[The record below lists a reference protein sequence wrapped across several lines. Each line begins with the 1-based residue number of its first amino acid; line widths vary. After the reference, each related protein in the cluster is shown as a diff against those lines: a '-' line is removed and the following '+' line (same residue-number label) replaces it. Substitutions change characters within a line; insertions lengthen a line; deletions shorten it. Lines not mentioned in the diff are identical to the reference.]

1 MKTFNIYTLG
11 CKVNQYESEAMEKI
25 FIQNGYDKVDRDQAA
40 DTYII
45 NTCTV
50 TAAADSKSRQYISK
64 ARKLNPQATIA
75 VVGCYSQ
82 VSAEEVEALEGVD
95 IVVGT
100 KHRHK
105 ILDLV
110 EDYEKNQQK
119 INVVENIKKNQ
130 DFDEMETNEDRNMT
144 RAYIKIQEGC
154 NMFCSYC
161 IIPYARG
168 PISSRDYG
176 HIIDEAKRLAL
187 AGYKELIL
195 TGIHVESYGKDKGK
209 DYQRLI
215 DVIEGVAAIDGIER
229 IRLSSVEPN
238 TITDDFLAR
247 LKATKKACDH
257 FHLSLQSGSDDV
269 LKAMNRRYDSKE
281 YAEKID
287 LIRSYFPD
295 AGITTDLICGF
306 PGESEKNHQETM
318 DFIRTINFSK
328 IHIFPYSRRE
338 GTPAAT
344 FKNQVPNKIKKKRAR
359 ELNDLEGKIAGD
371 FLDGYIGKTL
381 DVLFEIHTSNSKYSS
396 GYSTNYLRIKVPHD
410 ESLKNTIKR
419 VKIDKRIED
428 QLYGEIID

>member
-25 FIQNGYDKVDRDQAA
+25 FIKDGYEKVDRDDVA
-40 DTYII
+40 DVYII

-82 VSAEEVEALEGVD
+82 VASEEVEGLEGVD

-100 KHRHK
+100 KHRNQ

-110 EDYEKNQQK
+110 KDHKANK
-119 INVVENIKKNQ
+119 KPINVVESIKKNQ
-130 DFDEMETNEDRNMT
+130 DFDEMETNEDRYMT

-168 PISSRDYG
+168 PISSRDFD
-176 HIIDEAKRLAL
+176 HIVVEAKRLAQ
-187 AGYKELIL
+187 AGYKEIIL

-215 DVIEGVAAIDGIER
+215 DVIEAVSQVEGIER

-238 TITDDFLAR
+238 TITDDFLTR

-257 FHLSLQSGSDDV
+257 FHLSLQSGSDDI
-269 LKAMNRRYDSKE
+269 LKAMNRKYDTKT
-281 YAEKID
+281 YKDKID
-287 LIRSYFPD
+287 LIRTYFPE

-306 PGESEKNHQETM
+306 PGETEENHQETM
-318 DFIRTINFSK
+318 GFIGTIGFSK

-338 GTPAAT
+338 GTPAAD
-344 FKNQVPNKIKKKRAR
+344 FKGQLSNKVKKARAR
-359 ELNDLEGKIAGD
+359 ELNKMEKDISRD
-371 FLDGYIGKTL
+371 FLDSFIGKDL
-381 DVLFEIHTSNSKYSS
+381 EVLFEIHNSNPKYSS
-396 GYSTNYLRIKVPHD
+396 GYSSNYLRIKVDRD

-419 VKIDKRIED
+419 VKIEKRIED
-428 QLYGEIID
+428 QLYGKICD

>member
-161 IIPYARG
+161 IIP
-168 PISSRDYG
+168 
-176 HIIDEAKRLAL
+176 
-187 AGYKELIL
+187 
-195 TGIHVESYGKDKGK
+195 
-209 DYQRLI
+209 
-215 DVIEGVAAIDGIER
+215 
-229 IRLSSVEPN
+229 
-238 TITDDFLAR
+238 
-247 LKATKKACDH
+247 
-257 FHLSLQSGSDDV
+257 
-269 LKAMNRRYDSKE
+269 
-281 YAEKID
+281 
-287 LIRSYFPD
+287 
-295 AGITTDLICGF
+295 
-306 PGESEKNHQETM
+306 
-318 DFIRTINFSK
+318 
-328 IHIFPYSRRE
+328 
-338 GTPAAT
+338 
-344 FKNQVPNKIKKKRAR
+344 
-359 ELNDLEGKIAGD
+359 
-371 FLDGYIGKTL
+371 
-381 DVLFEIHTSNSKYSS
+381 
-396 GYSTNYLRIKVPHD
+396 
-410 ESLKNTIKR
+410 
-419 VKIDKRIED
+419 
-428 QLYGEIID
+428 